1 MKHIN
6 TYILSK
12 IKNETNITEKLQI
25 SKTKQYT
32 LFPEDIDELREMIT
46 DEIRKNGISCS
57 LNHIDVSEITNM
69 INLFYESDFNGDIS
83 QWDVSNVTNMNAMF
97 YNSKFNGDIS
107 EWDVSNVTNMKNM
120 FRHSKFNGDIS
131 VWNVSK
137 VINMECMFFLSKFN
151 QDISNWNISNVKNMT
166 SMFAYGIFNHNISK
180 WEINPKCKVNG
191 ILFECPI
198 KNEYKPYKDGERL

>member
-1 MKHIN
+1 MKYIN
-6 TYILSK
+6 TYIS
-12 IKNETNITEKLQI
+12 EKLRI
-25 SKTKQYT
+25 TKGKLTKHT
-32 LFPEDIDELREMIT
+32 LFPKDIDELRDMIA

-69 INLFYESDFNGDIS
+69 INLFYDSDFNGDIS
-83 QWDVSNVTNMNAMF
+83 QWDVSNVTDMNAMF
-97 YNSKFNGDIS
+97 YNNSKFNGDIS

-131 VWNVSK
+131 EWNVSK
-137 VINMECMFFLSKFN
+137 VRNMECMFFLSEFN
-151 QDISNWNISNVKNMT
+151 QDISNWNVSNVKNMT

-198 KNEYKPYKDGERL
+198 KNEYKPYKDGERLK